1 MRRAGAHVD
10 AGAAASPRPLRAD
23 ARRNRERIVK
33 AARAVFA
40 DHGTEAQIDDVAR
53 KAKVGVGTVY
63 RHFPTKDSL
72 LDALV
77 RERFDEIARVAGE
90 ALERDDAWE
99 AFGDLVWHSAEL
111 NARDRGFCDAIAIHD
126 QSAVAEECGLTP
138 RVEELMR
145 RAKDQGAMRP
155 DATPADIGLMMCGMA
170 SVVRTVPGPDAWRR
184 YLAVML
190 DGLRAA

>member
-53 KAKVGVGTVY
+53 KAKV
-63 RHFPTKDSL
+63 
-72 LDALV
+72 
-77 RERFDEIARVAGE
+77 
-90 ALERDDAWE
+90 DDAWE